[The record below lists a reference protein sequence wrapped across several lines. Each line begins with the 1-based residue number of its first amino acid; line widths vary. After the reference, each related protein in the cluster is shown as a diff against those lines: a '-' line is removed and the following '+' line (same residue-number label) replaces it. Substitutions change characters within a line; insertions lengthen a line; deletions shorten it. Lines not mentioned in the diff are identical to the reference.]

1 MLPRPLT
8 SAFSYWNRRVF
19 GEMVPECWVL
29 LGAVDTEKAFD
40 GGAPE
45 LVFHHLC
52 VSWTRVQDFSALAL
66 LMFYAEWYFILYN
79 GACLTSSW
87 ASAHWMPVA
96 SAQLWQSRIFFF
108 FVPWEGESPLAENQ
122 CLIRV
127 VPPLLMLQI
136 EPIVAA
142 WKPAWPRPLGRP
154 SRWNV
159 WMMWRVSFP
168 WTKQSAPFFHWF
180 GEWVWG
186 DSNVRKK
193 DNAELMEG
201 PGKMLPKDKLEVV
214 AVKFYVLCEYHQGK
228 AGSISDHARLLRG
241 ADFSQ
246 PNSWVRC
253 DSMPPWGFL
262 NLAAYRKLGMG
273 LENLSSVSLSAWTAT
288 EPQLL
293 RRENSCSLSVRMEWN
308 VPEWCSGGRKRSSW
322 LWAGRIE
329 CHSIPE
335 SP

>member
-1 MLPRPLT
+1 ML
-8 SAFSYWNRRVF
+8 SAPWGSRHRESIRW
-19 GEMVPECWVL
+19 GGTWIGVPPSMCFMDPSPGFLSPGSIDVLCWVVL
-29 LGAVDTEKAFD
+29 YPLQWSMFNIILGLCPLDASSICPVVAVKD
-40 GGAPE
+40 
-45 LVFHHLC
+45 
-52 VSWTRVQDFSALAL
+52 
-66 LMFYAEWYFILYN
+66 
-79 GACLTSSW
+79 
-87 ASAHWMPVA
+87 
-96 SAQLWQSRIFFF
+96 FFF